1 MAALE
6 TIPNSPSKRLSRP
19 TALKRA
25 HDATVATRSFI
36 LAHTTMPDDVN
47 NHDST
52 PVRIP
57 RPHLPWTDKALGI
70 PEIVHLIQSRLDR
83 STLRTSLCVSRLW
96 YHTAQPLV
104 WRTVDWDNT
113 LESTPREAMMQSR
126 SHHIRTLRCLFHSQA
141 GTSSVESSS
150 LLQSFVTGQCE
161 RDEQAIQQGG
171 PASALSV
178 VGDATTAIPATQG
191 LELAAHPADALHD
204 ASVRNSRSSEPRK
217 RLQHLFL
224 KGHFDLQSTATG
236 LGPSPAY
243 FSFRI
248 STLSHLDIRP
258 SVNSAV
264 DIHLI
269 LDSATRLE
277 RLVIHSHGSFID
289 RRQTGSTAGLTVAS
303 NNGAIHHSLTSLT
316 IHHLKVSRQ
325 ELEGVAARCPNLTEF
340 QSVGSPGALWTSS
353 PLTLTHQ
360 PSGSP
365 TEVDSLTQPKS
376 LIYAFSKSCPG
387 LQRLHVG
394 LQQGGFHSDSVRETL
409 TTLPQLRALG
419 LPAWDC
425 TKVMMDTLKSIQI
438 ESARTGTFLTSLCIM
453 NVSSSEKVSQAIH
466 DYLCWTPYLQEF
478 YACNTTLYVEQ
489 MQQQGSIETTLDN
502 QGRSPDGSVEMTSDE
517 RLRASDTRTIQAT
530 GSGMGHLR
538 QQSVPESESSSGSH
552 ALSTDGIDI
561 SVSAED
567 TASSRQWAC
576 TRLERLVVRFAH
588 LPWRSL
594 AEPPKRSNKTFAFL
608 NRLQKLKH
616 LYIKEGLVLS
626 AGREYDALAELAS
639 LEELV
644 FTTCYPIPLKPSDMA
659 WMEHTDGT
667 LVAQDRLKRV
677 VVRRQKANVTADKD
691 IRGWFQEHRPD
702 ITFSLELAD
711 CCEDEYNF

>member
-19 TALKRA
+19 TALRRA

-36 LAHTTMPDDVN
+36 LAHTTMPDDFN
-47 NHDST
+47 DHDST
-52 PVRIP
+52 PERIP
-57 RPHLPWTDKALGI
+57 RPLLPWTDKALGI

-150 LLQSFVTGQCE
+150 LLQSFVTGQCIE
-161 RDEQAIQQGG
+161 RDEQAIQREG

-191 LELAAHPADALHD
+191 LELAAHTADALHD
-204 ASVRNSRSSEPRK
+204 AGIKYSRSSVPRK

-269 LDSATRLE
+269 LDTATRLE

-289 RRQTGSTAGLTVAS
+289 SRQTGSTAGLT
-303 NNGAIHHSLTSLT
+303 
-316 IHHLKVSRQ
+316 

-353 PLTLTHQ
+353 PLTPPHQ
-360 PSGSP
+360 PSESP
-365 TEVDSLTQPKS
+365 TEVVSLTQPKS

-409 TTLPQLRALG
+409 TTLPKLRALG

-438 ESARTGTFLTSLCIM
+438 DSARTGTFLTSLCIM

-489 MQQQGSIETTLDN
+489 MQQGSIVATLDN
-502 QGRSPDGSVEMTSDE
+502 QGRSPDGSVEMASNE
-517 RLRASDTRTIQAT
+517 RLRTSDTRTIQAT
-530 GSGMGHLR
+530 GSGMGHLL
-538 QQSVPESESSSGSH
+538 QQSVPESGSSSGSH
-552 ALSTDGIDI
+552 TLSTDGINI
-561 SVSAED
+561 TVSAED

-667 LVAQDRLKRV
+667 LVAPDRLKRV